1 MPQNH
6 VFVLE
11 DDAPLRASLKDLLTG
26 AGYIVRSWSDAE
38 SFLECVPDLA
48 PAVILT
54 DMRMPVISG
63 VQMHNALLARGY
75 ELPVIYISGESSL
88 QEGVDAMKLGAVE
101 FLLKPFGRAAL
112 LDAVARGLV
121 QHRAQRS
128 KARDNERIAQAM
140 TLLTPR
146 EQEVMLLMLKG
157 YSNLELINTLGISL
171 PTAKQYKTAV
181 MRKLGVRTLSQLMSL
196 YGTERSDA

>member
-1 MPQNH
+1 MPQSH

-11 DDAPLRASLKDLLTG
+11 DDAPLRASLEDLLTG

-101 FLLKPFGRAAL
+101 FLLKPFGRDAL
-112 LDAVARGLV
+112 LDAVARGLM

-157 YSNLELINTLGISL
+157 YSNLELITTLGISL

>member
-1 MPQNH
+1 MPQSH

-11 DDAPLRASLKDLLTG
+11 DDAPLRASLEDLLTG

-101 FLLKPFGRAAL
+101 FLLKPFGRDAL
-112 LDAVARGLV
+112 LDAVARGLM

>member
-1 MPQNH
+1 MPQSH

-11 DDAPLRASLKDLLTG
+11 DDAPLRASLEDLLTG

-101 FLLKPFGRAAL
+101 FLLKPFGRDAL
-112 LDAVARGLV
+112 LDAVARGLM

-157 YSNLELINTLGISL
+157 YSNPELINTLGISL